1 MVINGKNIADYDHP
15 FNTTIINDNSAIPSA
30 NTTIPERVNY
40 MCVFIGGKGRDNK
53 LIKKTSKADFVK
65 EYGKPNA
72 LLYGQPIFMYFV
84 FFV

>member
-15 FNTTIINDNSAIPSA
+15 FNTTIINDNSAIPST

-53 LIKKTSKADFVK
+53 LIK
-65 EYGKPNA
+65 
-72 LLYGQPIFMYFV
+72 
-84 FFV
+84 